1 MTLPAAHTH
10 LENTRQ
16 HLLRLAAQHQQARAA
31 GTEAGGRREGGGW
44 RGCSVLLRAAA
55 RPTQQ
60 GCQGSRLAW
69 HHPRPAQP
77 ACPVG
82 APPAPPPVCRRLC
95 KLPHLA
101 SRSARLSSRNC
112 TRFTPILQSS
122 MTGSHGRIPG
132 QLLLA
137 SCWSAGARWGHPPR
151 RHLGAGRNRRPTAR
165 ATGHD
170 AWQCPAACSA
180 VLSHLSGCRN
190 QGSKMNTGQRWSAP
204 WAAASSAGLSCRR
217 SPWECRVRVRRRAV
231 KAQPAMQAAG
241 KCLDALQP
249 ICTIAACKYA
259 QQTSRPPCGTKR
271 WTSRPW
277 RRRCRH
283 PTPPLRCGL
292 CC

>member
-101 SRSARLSSRNC
+101 SRSARLSSKNC
-112 TRFTPILQSS
+112 TRFTPILQ
-122 MTGSHGRIPG
+122 H
-132 QLLLA
+132 
-137 SCWSAGARWGHPPR
+137 HKK
-151 RHLGAGRNRRPTAR
+151 
-165 ATGHD
+165 
-170 AWQCPAACSA
+170 AWAHS
-180 VLSHLSGCRN
+180 
-190 QGSKMNTGQRWSAP
+190 
-204 WAAASSAGLSCRR
+204 WAAAACQLLDGRSALGHHASTSAQAATATQPPEPPGTIPSSAQQ
-217 SPWECRVRVRRRAV
+217 RA
-231 KAQPAMQAAG
+231 ARCCLTCQAAG
-241 KCLDALQP
+241 TRGPK
-249 ICTIAACKYA
+249 
-259 QQTSRPPCGTKR
+259 
-271 WTSRPW
+271 
-277 RRRCRH
+277 
-283 PTPPLRCGL
+283 
-292 CC
+292 